1 MLSDDGESASNTS
14 LKDPRSG
21 RKSRSDSKKFRFRLI
36 GKQSKPNNL
45 VSVLSFQLYEKKED
59 KGIEMLWQNGKYL
72 RQASGGPLFLR
83 GPLRRQRLGAS
94 LRPHAL
100 PWEASLALPW
110 EASPLL
116 EALPWV
122 ASPLIMARE
131 TEMRKKIDFLLN

>member
-1 MLSDDGESASNTS
+1 M
-14 LKDPRSG
+14 
-21 RKSRSDSKKFRFRLI
+21 
-36 GKQSKPNNL
+36 
-45 VSVLSFQLYEKKED
+45 V
-59 KGIEMLWQNGKYL
+59 WQNGKYYL
-72 RQASGGPLFLR
+72 RQASGPLFLR

-94 LRPHAL
+94 LRPH
-100 PWEASLALPW
+100 ALPW

>member
-1 MLSDDGESASNTS
+1 M
-14 LKDPRSG
+14 
-21 RKSRSDSKKFRFRLI
+21 
-36 GKQSKPNNL
+36 
-45 VSVLSFQLYEKKED
+45 V
-59 KGIEMLWQNGKYL
+59 WQNGKYYL
-72 RQASGGPLFLR
+72 RRASGPLFLR
-83 GPLRRQRLGAS
+83 GPLRHQRLGAS

-131 TEMRKKIDFLLN
+131 TEVRKKIDFLLN